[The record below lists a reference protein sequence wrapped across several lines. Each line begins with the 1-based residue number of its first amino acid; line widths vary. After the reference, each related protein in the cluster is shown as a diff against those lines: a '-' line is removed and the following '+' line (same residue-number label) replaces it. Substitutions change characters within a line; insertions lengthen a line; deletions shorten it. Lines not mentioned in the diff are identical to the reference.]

1 MLTTQKLIVILGNY
15 TNIAQARN
23 VIAGFKA
30 VTVIRSLTPYTLRNV
45 YHFNKNAVYF
55 TEKFS
60 IFTHAESVT
69 AIHDYKQIVIGK
81 RRFVYT
87 VIVLHKRV
95 MKRQIGIVNQFG
107 LRSRFLRKSVQC
119 ESGTETIPVRT
130 HMTDYQY
137 FFCLFNFFCQ
147 IHPF

>member
-55 TEKFS
+55 TETYDFKLMS
-60 IFTHAESVT
+60 NYSP
-69 AIHDYKQIVIGK
+69 IVIQLSS
-81 RRFVYT
+81 YST
-87 VIVLHKRV
+87 
-95 MKRQIGIVNQFG
+95 
-107 LRSRFLRKSVQC
+107 SV
-119 ESGTETIPVRT
+119 EKMV
-130 HMTDYQY
+130 
-137 FFCLFNFFCQ
+137 
-147 IHPF
+147 